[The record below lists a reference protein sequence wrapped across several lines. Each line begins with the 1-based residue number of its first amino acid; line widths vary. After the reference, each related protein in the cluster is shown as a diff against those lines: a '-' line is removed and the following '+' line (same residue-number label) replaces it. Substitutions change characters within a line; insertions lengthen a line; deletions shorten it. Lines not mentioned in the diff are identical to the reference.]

1 MGLIDASK
9 PRSYTPRK
17 GLLAPVLDQTTTT
30 GSMESQSIGGETT
43 NGDPRG
49 GARDQASYGSFS
61 EMMNDPGFRGDWG
74 KVAGMMSPT
83 GSLIMDLLT
92 GNDQINGNANMG
104 AANTGMNNAGGV
116 PNPEL
121 AGRSD
126 PSQGGG
132 GTPGGPP
139 GGGWGGSGVEGD
151 RGFLYKGGKVPA
163 KGLLG
168 NVDPPGPDNVL
179 VAAKT
184 GERILNAQQFASLSK
199 EARAEVERAL
209 KAKK

>member
-17 GLLAPVLDQTTTT
+17 GLLAPVLDETTTT

-104 AANTGMNNAGGV
+104 AANTGMNVAGGV
-116 PNPEL
+116 QNPEF
-121 AGRSD
+121 AGRGD
-126 PSQGGG
+126 PSQAGGFG
-132 GTPGGPP
+132 VDLNAAGSMGEQPGMYA
-139 GGGWGGSGVEGD
+139 
-151 RGFLYKGGKVPA
+151 RGGKVGPR
-163 KGLLG
+163 GLLSG
-168 NVDPPGPDNVL
+168 DPPGPDNV
-179 VAAKT
+179 VIGAKT